1 MPLDFLQHF
10 QSWDTADFLLAGV
23 VAGIWLLRFL
33 YDLFF
38 NGRLALQKVP
48 PAGSAS
54 YPVTVFMVER
64 NEEENLRTLLPDW
77 LQMGYPS
84 YEVLVVDDFSE
95 DNSPAV
101 LGFLRSQYPRLKVTS
116 LNQETRFSEKL
127 ARNLALK
134 AASHDVVVNIPPSAK
149 VPDFH
154 WLPGIS
160 AALARNHEV
169 IIGYTGLVPQKGR
182 AHIMYRVESFFRQ
195 MESMAFSL
203 NRLPFV
209 TSEENVAFLKKEY
222 FRTGGLAGKI
232 REEYLNLEMVI
243 NKIMKPG
250 KVAVLPAANLSLRRE
265 MAVDSVVLNDLYHRS
280 FRLRA
285 HLRPAIRFSLRISE
299 WTSILLIPGFLVLF
313 LLYPGLWVIW
323 VSLLIVKSL
332 VYLLI
337 IKRLQNRLQEQKI
350 FVPSLL
356 YGIIA
361 PYYRLGVKWRF
372 NNSRKRRKW
381 GM

>member
-1 MPLDFLQHF
+1 MPLNFSQYF
-10 QSWDTADFLLAGV
+10 QSLGTADYILVGV
-23 VAGIWLLRFL
+23 IAGIWFLRLL
-33 YDLFF
+33 YDILFL
-38 NGRLALQKVP
+38 GRVAFHKVA

-54 YPVTVFMVER
+54 YPVTVFMVVR
-64 NEEENLRTLLPDW
+64 NEEENLRNLLPDW

-95 DNSPAV
+95 DNSPAI
-101 LGFLRSQYPRLKVTS
+101 LGFMRRQYSRLKVTS

-134 AASHDVVVNIPPSAK
+134 AASHDVVVNISPSAG

-160 AALARNHEV
+160 AALSRGREV
-169 IIGYTGLVPQKGR
+169 IVGYINLVPQKGR
-182 AHIMYRVESFFRQ
+182 LHRMYRIESFFRQ
-195 MESMAFSL
+195 VESMAFSI

-209 TSEENVAFLKKEY
+209 TTEENVVFLKKEY
-222 FRTGGLAGKI
+222 FRVGGLAGKI

-243 NKIMKPG
+243 NSIMKPG
-250 KVAVLPAANLSLRRE
+250 KVAVLPAANLTLRKK
-265 MAVDSVVLNDLYHRS
+265 MDVDSDVLRDLYHRS

-285 HLRPAIRFSLRISE
+285 HLRPVIRFFLGISE
-299 WTSILLIPGFLVLF
+299 WSSLWLIPGFLVLF
-313 LLYPGLWVIW
+313 ILYPGLWIIW
-323 VSLLIVKSL
+323 GSLLIVKSL
-332 VYLLI
+332 IYLFI

-361 PYYRLGVKWRF
+361 PYYRAGVKWRF

>member
-1 MPLDFLQHF
+1 MPSDFSQYF
-10 QSWDTADFLLAGV
+10 QSWGTADYILAGV

-33 YDLFF
+33 YDIFF
-38 NGRLALQKVP
+38 NGRLAFCKVA

-54 YPVTVFMVER
+54 YPVTVFMVVR
-64 NEEENLRTLLPDW
+64 NEEENLRNLLPDW

-95 DNSPAV
+95 DNSPAI
-101 LGFLRSQYPRLKVTS
+101 LGFLRSKYPRLKVTS
-116 LNQETRFSEKL
+116 LHQETRFSEKL

-134 AASHDVVVNIPPSAK
+134 AASHDVVVNIPPSAT

-160 AALARNHEV
+160 SAIARGREV
-169 IIGYTGLVPQKGR
+169 TIGYTNLIPQEGR
-182 AHIMYRVESFFRQ
+182 LHKIYRIEFFFRQ
-195 MESMAFSL
+195 VESMAFTV
-203 NRLPFV
+203 NRLPFA
-209 TSEENVAFLKKEY
+209 TSEENVAFFKKEY
-222 FRTGGLAGKI
+222 FRIGGLAGKI

-243 NKIMKPG
+243 NTIMKPG
-250 KVAVLPAANLSLRRE
+250 KVAVLPAANLALRKKTD
-265 MAVDSVVLNDLYHRS
+265 VDSDVLRDLYHRS
-280 FRLRA
+280 FRLRS
-285 HLRPAIRFSLRISE
+285 HLRPAIRFFLRLSE
-299 WTSILLIPGFLVLF
+299 WSSILLIPGFLLLF
-313 LLYPGLWVIW
+313 LIYPGLWIIW
-323 VSLLIVKSL
+323 SSLLIVKSL
-332 VYLLI
+332 VYLFI

-356 YGIIA
+356 YGIIS
-361 PYYRLGVKWRF
+361 PYYRMGAKWRF